1 MPHNL
6 VLPDHI
12 IDAWGLWYLNW
23 QKETKERLR
32 KQVKSPQAFVEK
44 HLVRAKSESLGG
56 DTSTRGAV
64 LFPK

>member
-12 IDAWGLWYLNW
+12 VDAWGLWYLQW

-32 KQVKSPQAFVEK
+32 KQALSPQAFVKTHMSEEK
-44 HLVRAKSESLGG
+44 LVGTVK
-56 DTSTRGAV
+56 
-64 LFPK
+64 K